1 MIVIDEQR
9 KNEITKSRLAP
20 LSKRQFNLFMFDN
33 GLTDQ
38 INALFA
44 NNPREKIEFDSAEK
58 IERTS
63 PTVQAMVF
71 ALGWTDEQVDSMWEQ
86 ALTI

>member
-20 LSKRQFNLFMFDN
+20 LSKRRFNLFMFDS

-38 INALFA
+38 INALFVD
-44 NNPREKIEFDSAEK
+44 NPREKIEFDSAGD
-58 IERTS
+58 IERNS
-63 PTVQAMVF
+63 PTVQAMIL
-71 ALGWTDEQVDSMWEQ
+71 ALGWTDEQVDSMWEK
-86 ALTI
+86 ALTL